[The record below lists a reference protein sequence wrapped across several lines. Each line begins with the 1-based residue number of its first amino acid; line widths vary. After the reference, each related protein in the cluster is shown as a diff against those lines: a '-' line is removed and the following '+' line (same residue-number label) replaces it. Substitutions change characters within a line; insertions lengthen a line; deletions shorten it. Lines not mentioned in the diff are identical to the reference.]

1 LATTAPAQHSL
12 RRLPE
17 FLTERRVSQKPF
29 DIGKFGVEQALPAL
43 KGEAVQQQI
52 ETGLIVATQQTIHA
66 PAVSKYLYK
75 SSC

>member
-1 LATTAPAQHSL
+1 LATTAPAQHPL

-29 DIGKFGVEQALPAL
+29 DIGKFGVEQAVHAL
-43 KGEAVQQQI
+43 KGEAVQKQI
-52 ETGLIVATQQTIHA
+52 ETGFIVATQQNIND